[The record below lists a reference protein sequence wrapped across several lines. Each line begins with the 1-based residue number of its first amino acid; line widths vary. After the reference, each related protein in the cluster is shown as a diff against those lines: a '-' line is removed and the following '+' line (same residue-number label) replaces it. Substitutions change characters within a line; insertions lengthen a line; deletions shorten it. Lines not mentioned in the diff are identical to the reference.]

1 MKSNKLFLIISR
13 EFQIRVK
20 KRSFIVMT
28 ILTPLLFAAL
38 IVMPSLI
45 MTLSS
50 GNKGQQVMI
59 IDKSEL
65 CEPFFQSNDEFT
77 YFFDNSADMESIKKN
92 FPETLYAV
100 VEISEPD
107 SMMNVS
113 VSTISKKQMNIDA
126 KKQIERNVQKALEKS
141 KLQKYNITNLDSILK
156 DIRTEVAV
164 KTYTITDSGEEK
176 AGMVEI
182 YMGIAYVLS
191 FMIYMFIFMFG
202 SMVMRGVIE
211 EKTTRIVEVIVSSVK
226 PFQLMLGKILG
237 VGSVALLQFLI
248 WIVLTAGIIFGA
260 QAIMGTEK
268 LAKSNEIVQQMTA
281 AQSAGDVLNNGAS
294 AGAAEAIA
302 AVQAQSTPMDDI
314 MAALA
319 NVPVFRILTAF
330 ILYFLLGYLLY
341 AALFSAVGSAVDN
354 EADTQQLI
362 LPVTLPLIFGLFIM
376 IHTFQY
382 PDSSLSFWG
391 LMIPFTSPMVMM
403 ARVPFGVPAWE
414 LALSLALLV
423 GTFIFMTY
431 VSSKIYRVGILMY
444 GKKANWK
451 DLIKWLKY

>member
-164 KTYTITDSGEEK
+164 KTYTITDTGEEK

-268 LAKSNEIVQQMTA
+268 LAKSNEMVQQMTA

-391 LMIPFTSPMVMM
+391 SMIPFTSPMVMM

>member
-1 MKSNKLFLIISR
+1 MKTNKLFLIISR
-13 EFQIRVK
+13 EFLIRVK
-20 KRSFIVMT
+20 KKSFIIMT

-50 GNKGQQVMI
+50 GNKGQKILV
-59 IDKSEL
+59 IDRSEL
-65 CEPFFQSNDEFT
+65 CQPFFENSEEYT
-77 YFFDNSADMESIKKN
+77 YLFDKNADIESIKKD
-92 FPETLYAV
+92 FPESLYAA
-100 VEISEPD
+100 VEISAPD
-107 SMMNVS
+107 SMFNVS
-113 VSTISKKQMNIDA
+113 VSTISTKQMNIDT
-126 KKQIERNVQKALEKS
+126 KKQIERNVQKAMEKS
-141 KLQKYNITNLDSILK
+141 KLEKYNIENLDNILK
-156 DIRTEVAV
+156 DIRTDVSV
-164 KTYTITDSGEEK
+164 KTFTISESGEEK
-176 AGMVEI
+176 EGMVEL
-182 YMGIAYVLS
+182 YMGIAYILS

-226 PFQLMLGKILG
+226 PFELMLGKILG

-248 WIVLTAGIIFGA
+248 WIVLTGGIIFGA
-260 QAIMGTEK
+260 QAIMGADKLTE
-268 LAKSNEIVQQMTA
+268 SNELVQQMAAGQTA
-281 AQSAGDVLNNGAS
+281 TDAITSIT
-294 AGAAEAIA
+294 AE
-302 AVQAQSTPMDDI
+302 STPMDNI
-314 MAALA
+314 MASLA
-319 NVPVFRILTAF
+319 NVPIARILTAF

-362 LPVTLPLIFGLFIM
+362 LPVTLPLIIGLFIM

-391 LMIPFTSPMVMM
+391 SMIPFTSPMVMM

-423 GTFIFMTY
+423 GTFIFMTF
-431 VSSKIYRVGILMY
+431 VSAKIYRVGILMY

>member
-391 LMIPFTSPMVMM
+391 SMIPFTSPMVMM

>member
-1 MKSNKLFLIISR
+1 MKTNKLFLIISR
-13 EFQIRVK
+13 EFLIRVK
-20 KRSFIVMT
+20 KRSFIIMT

-50 GNKGQQVMI
+50 GNKGQQILVV
-59 IDKSEL
+59 DRSEL
-65 CEPFFQSNDEFT
+65 CQPFFENTEEYT
-77 YFFDNSADMESIKKN
+77 YSFDKNADIESIKKD
-92 FPETLYAV
+92 FPDDLYA
-100 VEISEPD
+100 
-107 SMMNVS
+107 MFNVS
-113 VSTISKKQMNIDA
+113 VSTISTKQMNIDT
-126 KKQIERNVQKALEKS
+126 KKQIERNVQKAMEKS
-141 KLQKYNITNLDSILK
+141 KLERYNIDNLDNILK
-156 DIRTEVAV
+156 DIRTDVSV
-164 KTYTITDSGEEK
+164 KTFTLSDSGEEK
-176 AGMVEI
+176 EGMVEL
-182 YMGIAYVLS
+182 YMGIAYILS

-226 PFQLMLGKILG
+226 PFELMLGKILG

-248 WIVLTAGIIFGA
+248 WIVLTGGIIFGA
-260 QAIMGTEK
+260 QAIMGADK
-268 LAKSNEIVQQMTA
+268 LAESNELVQQMA
-281 AQSAGDVLNNGAS
+281 AGQSATDAIMPLT
-294 AGAAEAIA
+294 AE
-302 AVQAQSTPMDDI
+302 STPIDNI
-314 MAALA
+314 MASLA
-319 NVPVFRILTAF
+319 NVPIARILTAF

-362 LPVTLPLIFGLFIM
+362 LPVTLPLIIGLFIM

-391 LMIPFTSPMVMM
+391 SMIPFTSPMVMM

-414 LALSLALLV
+414 LALSLALLI
-423 GTFIFMTY
+423 GTFIFMTF
-431 VSSKIYRVGILMY
+431 VSAKIYRVGILMY

>member
-1 MKSNKLFLIISR
+1 
-13 EFQIRVK
+13 
-20 KRSFIVMT
+20 MT

-164 KTYTITDSGEEK
+164 KTYTITDTGEEK

-268 LAKSNEIVQQMTA
+268 LAKSNEMVQQMTA

-391 LMIPFTSPMVMM
+391 SMIPFTSPMVMM

>member
-20 KRSFIVMT
+20 KRSFIIMT

-50 GNKGQQVMI
+50 GNKDQKVMI
-59 IDKSEL
+59 IDKSGL
-65 CEPFFQSNDEFT
+65 CQPFFESNDEFT
-77 YFFDNSADMESIKKN
+77 YFFDNKANMEDIKKS
-92 FPETLYAV
+92 FPESLYAV

-107 SMMNVS
+107 SMLNVS

-141 KLQKYNITNLDSILK
+141 KLEKYNITNLDSILK

-164 KTYTITDSGEEK
+164 KTYTITDTGEEK
-176 AGMVEI
+176 EGMVEI
-182 YMGIAYVLS
+182 YMGIAYLLS

-248 WIVLTAGIIFGA
+248 WIVLTGGIIFGA
-260 QAIMGTEK
+260 QAIMGADK
-268 LAKSNEIVQQMTA
+268 LAQSNEIVQQMTA
-281 AQSAGDVLNNGAS
+281 GQTTGGAVDAINVVQNG
-294 AGAAEAIA
+294 
-302 AVQAQSTPMDDI
+302 STPMDDV
-314 MAALA
+314 MAALS

-330 ILYFLLGYLLY
+330 VLYFLLGYLLY

-382 PDSSLSFWG
+382 PDSALSFWG
-391 LMIPFTSPMVMM
+391 SMIPFTSPMVMM

-414 LALSLALLV
+414 LALSLALLI
-423 GTFIFMTY
+423 GTFIFMTF
-431 VSSKIYRVGILMY
+431 VSAKIYRVGILMY
-444 GKKANWK
+444 GKKATWK

>member
-77 YFFDNSADMESIKKN
+77 YFFDNSADMESVKKN

-391 LMIPFTSPMVMM
+391 SMIPFTSPMVMM

>member
-164 KTYTITDSGEEK
+164 KTYTITDTGEEK

-391 LMIPFTSPMVMM
+391 SMIPFTSPMVMM

>member
-1 MKSNKLFLIISR
+1 MKTNKLFLIISR
-13 EFQIRVK
+13 EFLIRVK
-20 KRSFIVMT
+20 KKSFIIMT

-50 GNKGQQVMI
+50 GNKGQKILV
-59 IDKSEL
+59 IDRSEL
-65 CEPFFQSNDEFT
+65 CQPFFENSEEYT
-77 YFFDNSADMESIKKN
+77 YSFDKDADIESIKKD
-92 FPETLYAV
+92 FPNDLYAA
-100 VEISEPD
+100 VEISAPD
-107 SMMNVS
+107 SMFNVS
-113 VSTISKKQMNIDA
+113 VSTISTKQMNIDT
-126 KKQIERNVQKALEKS
+126 KKQIERNVQKAMEKS
-141 KLQKYNITNLDSILK
+141 KLEKYNIENLDNILK
-156 DIRTEVAV
+156 DIRTDVSV
-164 KTYTITDSGEEK
+164 KTFTISESGEEK
-176 AGMVEI
+176 EGMVEL
-182 YMGIAYVLS
+182 YMGIAYILS

-226 PFQLMLGKILG
+226 PFELMLGKILG

-248 WIVLTAGIIFGA
+248 WIVLTGGIIFGA
-260 QAIMGTEK
+260 QAVMGADK
-268 LAKSNEIVQQMTA
+268 LAESNELVQQMAAGQTA
-281 AQSAGDVLNNGAS
+281 TDAIMPLT
-294 AGAAEAIA
+294 AE
-302 AVQAQSTPMDDI
+302 STPMDNI
-314 MAALA
+314 MASLA
-319 NVPVFRILTAF
+319 NVPIARILTAF

-362 LPVTLPLIFGLFIM
+362 LPVTLPLIIGLFIM

-391 LMIPFTSPMVMM
+391 SMIPFTSPMVMM

-414 LALSLALLV
+414 LALSLALLI
-423 GTFIFMTY
+423 GTFIFMTF
-431 VSSKIYRVGILMY
+431 VSAKIYRVGILMY

>member
-77 YFFDNSADMESIKKN
+77 YFFDNSADMESVKKN

-211 EKTTRIVEVIVSSVK
+211 EKTTRIVEVI
-226 PFQLMLGKILG
+226 QL
-237 VGSVALLQFLI
+237 
-248 WIVLTAGIIFGA
+248 
-260 QAIMGTEK
+260 
-268 LAKSNEIVQQMTA
+268 N
-281 AQSAGDVLNNGAS
+281 
-294 AGAAEAIA
+294 
-302 AVQAQSTPMDDI
+302 
-314 MAALA
+314 
-319 NVPVFRILTAF
+319 R
-330 ILYFLLGYLLY
+330 
-341 AALFSAVGSAVDN
+341 FS
-354 EADTQQLI
+354 
-362 LPVTLPLIFGLFIM
+362 
-376 IHTFQY
+376 
-382 PDSSLSFWG
+382 
-391 LMIPFTSPMVMM
+391 
-403 ARVPFGVPAWE
+403 
-414 LALSLALLV
+414 
-423 GTFIFMTY
+423 
-431 VSSKIYRVGILMY
+431 
-444 GKKANWK
+444 
-451 DLIKWLKY
+451 